1 MSKNTLSV
9 HGLLDLKGIVELELV
24 MSGYNSIMQNNR
36 HILAMLLTCIYLS
49 QMPGAYAD
57 SSLNEGIALYNKRE
71 YKKAV
76 DAFTK
81 AASANPQLPTPLY
94 YQALSYY
101 QLGDP
106 QKAKS
111 LYSTIVRKFPSSD
124 EAKFAAT
131 YLQRVDP
138 KYVNTVGAPPPSQAI
153 QSARTSAATAA
164 ASAPI
169 GDMTG
174 FDAANATIADL
185 SKLPD
190 TASVPFSH
198 GSGGHLMVDTQINGR
213 TVKMMFDTGASTC
226 LIGKNQLESAG
237 VMDNVIQGQ
246 RTRMGGVGSTVN
258 SAAPMVVDLKV
269 GGIQRHM
276 PIMVQDHFDLP
287 PLLGQT
293 FYNGYQYDIDN
304 QSGVIRFT
312 KKGSS
317 RNSAGYDCIEVP
329 FETVGNNLVVVAQI
343 NGHNCP
349 MYFDTGAAMNLFD
362 MRTFLSMGLSVPSDA
377 SMTMVGGV
385 GGAVPGYSFSIN
397 SMRLGSIQ
405 KNNLPIVVVTG
416 GGPPLPLLGQPFL
429 RDRRFSIDN
438 DKKVIRF
445 SR

>member
-1 MSKNTLSV
+1 MEQHLRKNRYIFAILLASTL
-9 HGLLDLKGIVELELV
+9 
-24 MSGYNSIMQNNR
+24 
-36 HILAMLLTCIYLS
+36 AC
-49 QMPGAYAD
+49 QMPRAFGD
-57 SSLNEGIALYNKRE
+57 SALNEGIALYNKRE

-76 DAFTK
+76 EALTK
-81 AASANPQLPTPLY
+81 SAAANPQLPTPLY

-106 QKAKS
+106 LKAKT

-138 KYVNTVGAPPPSQAI
+138 KYVNTVGAPPASKAAL
-153 QSARTSAATAA
+153 SATTTSAATGAA
-164 ASAPI
+164 TSSVPL
-169 GDMTG
+169 GDMTS
-174 FDAANATIADL
+174 FDAANASISDL

-246 RTRMGGVGSTVN
+246 RTRMGGVGNAVN
-258 SAAPMVVDLKV
+258 SAAPMIVDLKV

-317 RNSAGYDCIEVP
+317 RNSMGYDTIEVP
-329 FETVGNNLVVVAQI
+329 FQTVGNNLVVIAQV

-349 MYFDTGAAMNLFD
+349 MYFDTGAAINLFD
-362 MRTFLSMGLSVPSDA
+362 MHTFLSLGLSIPSDA

-385 GGAVPGYSFSIN
+385 GGYVPGYLFKISSL
-397 SMRLGSIQ
+397 RLGGIQ
-405 KNNLPIVVVTG
+405 KNDLPVTVVAS

-429 RDRRFSIDN
+429 RDRRFTIDN
-438 DKKVIRF
+438 DRKVIRF

>member
-1 MSKNTLSV
+1 MILPKQDWKE
-9 HGLLDLKGIVELELV
+9 HGLLDLKGIVELERSRAELHL
-24 MSGYNSIMQNNR
+24 GKNR
-36 HILAMLLTCIYLS
+36 HIFAVILAGTLAC
-49 QMPGAYAD
+49 QMPHAYGD
-57 SSLNEGIALYNKRE
+57 SALNEGIALYNKRE

-76 DAFTK
+76 DALTK
-81 AASANPQLPTPLY
+81 SASANPQLPTPLY

-106 QKAKS
+106 QKAKT

-138 KYVNTVGAPPPSQAI
+138 KYVNTVGAPPVS
-153 QSARTSAATAA
+153 RVTTSAATAA
-164 ASAPI
+164 AASSAPM

-174 FDAANATIADL
+174 FDAANATSEDL

-198 GSGGHLMVDTQINGR
+198 GSGGHLMIDTQINGR

-246 RTRMGGVGSTVN
+246 RTRMGGVGNTVN
-258 SAAPMVVDLKV
+258 SAAPMIVDLKV

-317 RNSAGYDCIEVP
+317 KNSVGYDSIEVP

-349 MYFDTGAAMNLFD
+349 MYFDTGAAINLFD
-362 MRTFLSMGLSVPSDA
+362 MRTFLSMGLSIPSDA
-377 SMTMVGGV
+377 SMTTVGGV
-385 GGAVPGYSFSIN
+385 GCYVPGYMFTIS

-405 KNNLPIVVVTG
+405 KNNLPVTVVTS

-429 RDRRFSIDN
+429 RDRRFTIDN

>member
-1 MSKNTLSV
+1 MRKN
-9 HGLLDLKGIVELELV
+9 G
-24 MSGYNSIMQNNR
+24 Q
-36 HILAMLLTCIYLS
+36 ILAMLVAGIFLG
-49 QMPGAYAD
+49 QMPCAYAD
-57 SSLNEGIALYNKRE
+57 SSLNEGIALYNRRE

-76 DAFTK
+76 DALTK
-81 AASANPQLPTPLY
+81 AAAANPQLPTPLY
-94 YQALSYY
+94 YQALSFY

-106 QKAKS
+106 QKAKA

-138 KYVNTVGAPPPSQAI
+138 KYINTVGAPPPSQVT
-153 QSARTSAATAA
+153 QSARTSAATS
-164 ASAPI
+164 ASAPM
-169 GDMTG
+169 GDMTS
-174 FDAANATIADL
+174 FDAANATSADL

-213 TVKMMFDTGASTC
+213 TVRMMFDTGASTC

-246 RTRMGGVGSTVN
+246 RTKMGGVGNTVN
-258 SAAPMVVDLKV
+258 SAAPMIVDLKV

-276 PIMVQDHFDLP
+276 PIMVQDHFDMP

-304 QSGVIRFT
+304 QAGVIRFT
-312 KKGSS
+312 KKGSRS
-317 RNSAGYDCIEVP
+317 NSVGYDSIDVP

-349 MYFDTGAAMNLFD
+349 MYFDTGAAMNCFD
-362 MRTFLSMGLSVPSDA
+362 MRSFMSLGLSIPSDA
-377 SMTMVGGV
+377 AMTMAGGV
-385 GGAVPGYSFSIN
+385 GGYVPGYSFSIS
-397 SMRLGSIQ
+397 SMRLGSIT
-405 KNNLPIVVVTG
+405 KNNVPITVLTS

-429 RDRRFSIDN
+429 RDRRFTIDN